1 MLSGDGVAGESDSAL
16 ADSVLSGAVPDSSVP
31 AGSSVPTDASAGG
44 SLLDGVV
51 LPIADPELRGVV
63 EDIEG
68 AVGRLR
74 ERDTVAVS
82 NADRRALLTRMEAV
96 SRSVFGLSHTLIADL
111 LLQHGLDG
119 IDGSVPDALAVLM
132 RISRTRASQRIRYS
146 QEFGKRT

>member
-16 ADSVLSGAVPDSSVP
+16 ADSVDSDVIS
-31 AGSSVPTDASAGG
+31 AGSGSPDGG

-74 ERDTVAVS
+74 ERDTVAIS
-82 NADRRALLTRMEAV
+82 NVDRRALLTRMEAV
-96 SRSVFGLSHTLIADL
+96 SRSVFGLSHTWIADL
-111 LLQHGLDG
+111 LVQHGLDG
-119 IDGSVPDALAVLM
+119 IDGSIPDALAVLM